1 MTRLTIVITA
11 AALLGA
17 ATLLSV
23 AHAQEPTGQPNIDE
37 CQALTPPSQ
46 LSPPAGLPATG
57 TGSISGQIVVQGP
70 PVTQIELETGAA
82 FVFAFFVIP
91 ADTPQPMDFRVLL
104 DHGIYPDVEGNF
116 TVSNLADGDYLI
128 VSLGVAEVVT
138 PLPEIVCVVGPSNQI
153 GGLPALRV
161 IVANG
166 QPVTGIEIVVRRPEP
181 VPYCTDDDLPL
192 PPSDQLSPP
201 SDVSPQCVPDAR
213 TGPVLAPVAG
223 TGPAHPGGEA
233 PYIAAG
239 LAGLVALV
247 AMGGGAYLWAARPR
261 P

>member
-1 MTRLTIVITA
+1 MTRLTIVIIA

-17 ATLLSV
+17 AALLSV
-23 AHAQEPTGQPNIDE
+23 AHAQEATGQPIIAE
-37 CQALTPPSQ
+37 CQALSPPSQ

-57 TGSISGQIVVQGP
+57 TGSISGQIVVLGP
-70 PVTQIELETGAA
+70 PVTQIELEIGVV
-82 FVFAFFVIP
+82 FVYAFFVIP
-91 ADTPQPMDFRVLL
+91 ADTPQPIDIVVLL
-104 DHGIYPDVEGNF
+104 DHGIDPDVEGNF
-116 TVSNLADGDYLI
+116 TVSNLSDGDYLI
-128 VSLGVAEVVT
+128 VWLGVAEVVT
-138 PLPEIVCVVGPSNQI
+138 PLPEIVCVVSHSNQI

-192 PPSDQLSPP
+192 SPPDQLSPP

-223 TGPAHPGGEA
+223 TGPAHPGSEA

-247 AMGGGAYLWAARPR
+247 LTGGAYRWAARPR